1 MAQEIEI
8 KLRVGNV
15 TEFRSALARLGG
27 RPVSG
32 GTGRVHEW
40 NVVFDTA
47 ENELKRRGQLLRIRV
62 ETPDTPHPRPA
73 RTSSKRTILTFKRR
87 FVGRRA
93 GNANRRHKVREELE
107 LQVADSGTLT
117 QIFKALGLRAWFR
130 YEKFR
135 TTYRLPESARW
146 ATGLLIEL
154 DETPIGTFV
163 ELEGPYQAIDRA
175 AKALGFSKDDYIL
188 TNYLQ
193 LFTDYRRRK
202 GERAGDMVFSKRI

>member
-8 KLRVGNV
+8 KLRVGSV
-15 TEFRSALARLGG
+15 AEFRSALARLGA

-32 GTGRVHEW
+32 GTGRIHER

-47 ENELKRRGQLLRIRV
+47 DNELKRRGQLLRIRV
-62 ETPDTPHPRPA
+62 ETPDTPDPRRA
-73 RTSSKRTILTFKRR
+73 RTSSKRTILTFKRP
-87 FVGRRA
+87 FAGRRA
-93 GNANRRHKVREELE
+93 GIANGRHKVREELE
-107 LQVADSGTLT
+107 LQVADSGALT
-117 QIFKALGLRAWFR
+117 TIFKALGMRAWFR

-163 ELEGPYQAIDRA
+163 ELEGPYKAIDRA

-188 TNYLQ
+188 RNYLQ
-193 LFTDYRRRK
+193 LFADHCRRK
-202 GERAGDMVFSKRI
+202 GDRVGDMVFAKRI